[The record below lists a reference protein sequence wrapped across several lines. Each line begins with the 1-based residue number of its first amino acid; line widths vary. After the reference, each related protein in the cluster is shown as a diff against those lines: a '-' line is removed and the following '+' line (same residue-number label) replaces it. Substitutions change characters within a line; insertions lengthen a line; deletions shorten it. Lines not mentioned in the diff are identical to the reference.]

1 MPRLR
6 PFQLGL
12 RLLCSMHRVFVTP
25 GFVLSKRG
33 VGESNTL
40 VSILTR
46 ELGLLRASARSARK
60 EASKLRFGLEPLTT
74 ARFSLVRGRQEWKL
88 IGVEA
93 MARTALASTSSR
105 RGQEGRISRL
115 ILRLIP
121 GEEPIPELFDTVVEG
136 LHDLSHILDVK
147 DAEAAETILVLRIV
161 EHLGYMSVSEALS
174 VFLQQPISSP
184 ELLRKAIELRPLL
197 IRTINESL
205 MATGL

>member
-1 MPRLR
+1 
-6 PFQLGL
+6 
-12 RLLCSMHRVFVTP
+12 MHRVFVTP

-93 MARTALASTSSR
+93 MVRTALASTSNR

-121 GEEPIPELFDTVVEG
+121 GEEPVPELFDTVVEG
-136 LHDLSHILDVK
+136 LHVLSHILDVK

-161 EHLGYMSVSEALS
+161 EHLGYVSVSETLS